1 MVFMPLFSGYLPC
14 KGEKAFGIRMYVY
27 TLYLPNSH
35 PSCGSLYSTSQI
47 PSHREVCLYQQ
58 NLRPELDDLEKRYST
73 SSSTDPEHR
82 VLQSNPMDDCNVTIQ
97 HLLGWIAAYQ
107 EEMKLTD
114 RQGSVNMVGNDS
126 FILLI
131 YFCV

>member
-1 MVFMPLFSGYLPC
+1 M
-14 KGEKAFGIRMYVY
+14 
-27 TLYLPNSH
+27 
-35 PSCGSLYSTSQI
+35 SQI
-47 PSHREVCLYQQ
+47 PSHREVHLYQQ

-107 EEMKLTD
+107 EEIKLMD
-114 RQGSVNMVGNDS
+114 RQGTVNKRSNSTSPLGRCTKFKSVQRGFTLCRKDEQLQTAATEDRESQLPSADGKSRQM
-126 FILLI
+126 
-131 YFCV
+131 